1 MLATIGKDILMII
14 IGLATGLIES
24 GGTVAFISIIGII
37 PIMAHHT
44 KTQHYMLLYENMIML
59 GTILA
64 SIATFWQLHVPIG
77 RYLEAIF
84 AFAFGIFVGVYII
97 ALAEV
102 LDVLPIFNRRLKL
115 KKGIVFVVLALA
127 LGKVV
132 GSLCY
137 FIYPY
142 FMKIYLS

>member
-1 MLATIGKDILMII
+1 MQLIMQRILLVI

-37 PIMAHHT
+37 PIMAHYT
-44 KTQHYMLLYENMIML
+44 KTTHYMMLYEDMIIL

-64 SIATFWQLHVPIG
+64 SISTFWSLRFPIG
-77 RYLEAIF
+77 AIGEIAF
-84 AFAFGIFVGVYII
+84 AFAFGIFVGVFII

-102 LDVLPIFNRRLKL
+102 LDVLPIFNRRIKL
-115 KKGIVFVVLALA
+115 KKGVIFVILALA
-127 LGKVV
+127 VGKAI